1 MDIKTVWRCARAA
14 VIELDDGGL
23 YDTFFSWEVY
33 VNGQRQGTTKKVETY
48 VDGLVPGTRNVV
60 KFVNGDEVYEAG
72 VTTPQESATIDVRD
86 CGAKGDG
93 KHDDTVNIQAAIMAC
108 PKDGRVLVPAG
119 KYLVKSLFLKSG
131 CSIELQEGSQ
141 ILARHD
147 RDQLAYIPGTLKG
160 TEGLGKDATDLF
172 PLGRWE
178 GESISTYCSLFTG
191 LSVHDVNIYGRGTI
205 DGQTDFADDNWWH
218 NVKDLYRPEEGRDI
232 ARPRMVFLSECSHV
246 ALAGITVQNSPAWN
260 IHPVMCDHFDA
271 LCLAIK
277 GPKNSHNTDGCDP
290 ESCSF
295 VRILGCEFSVGDD
308 CIAIKSGK
316 LGIDRPLRPATH
328 DMLVAPCLMHDGHG
342 AVVLGSEAAGGIK
355 DLVVRDCDFRRT
367 DRGLRVKTR
376 RGRGN
381 DAVNE
386 GILFENIHMDH
397 VLTPF
402 VVNAFYFCDKDGKT
416 DYVQSRKPL
425 PVDERTPGFG
435 MLEFRDIVA
444 ENCQVAAAWITGL
457 PERKISELVFDDV
470 KISFDPDAE
479 PGVPAMASGVEAMA
493 RKGIIAQNVER
504 LVLRSVTMEG
514 QDGDELVLDNVDEV
528 VHL

>member
-1 MDIKTVWRCARAA
+1 M
-14 VIELDDGGL
+14 
-23 YDTFFSWEVY
+23 
-33 VNGQRQGTTKKVETY
+33 
-48 VDGLVPGTRNVV
+48 

-93 KHDDTVNIQAAIMAC
+93 KHDDTVSIQAAIMAC

-131 CSIELQEGSQ
+131 CSIELQEGAQ

-178 GESISTYCSLFTG
+178 GESISSYCSLFTG
-191 LSVHDVNIYGRGTI
+191 LSVHNVQIYGRGTI

-246 ALAGITVQNSPAWN
+246 SLAGITVQNSPAWN
-260 IHPVMCDHFDA
+260 IHPVLCDHFDA
-271 LCLAIK
+271 LCLKIC

-328 DMLVAPCLMHDGHG
+328 DMLVAHCLMHDGHG

-416 DYVQSRKPL
+416 DYAQSTFCSVAKPCDSMRSFQQARVRGSAFTLMARLSPALSSFCSAVSSQRKQTSW
-425 PVDERTPGFG
+425 VRRTPPG
-435 MLEFRDIVA
+435 LSTRAYSARALSLLSPVSIV
-444 ENCQVAAAWITGL
+444 
-457 PERKISELVFDDV
+457 S
-470 KISFDPDAE
+470 
-479 PGVPAMASGVEAMA
+479 MASLITMSKKASS
-493 RKGIIAQNVER
+493 KGSSKA
-504 LVLRSVTMEG
+504 LA
-514 QDGDELVLDNVDEV
+514 
-528 VHL
+528 